1 MDTPAII
8 VDYAQVIQT
17 SLAPVFLLAGTGGFV
32 GIYVT
37 CLGRVS
43 DRLNEVT
50 DTPLPRQNRQRQL
63 MYLRR
68 RTLILEVAV
77 IFGAVAGI
85 CTCCAILNLLSGAL
99 AIRLQPENL
108 VWFFGGA
115 IVSLMLS
122 LVSFLLELIVAG
134 SSMLLQVKMDRDRGR

>member
-1 MDTPAII
+1 M
-8 VDYAQVIQT
+8 
-17 SLAPVFLLAGTGGFV
+17 
-32 GIYVT
+32 
-37 CLGRVS
+37 S

-50 DTPLPRQNRQRQL
+50 DNPLPRQSRHRQL
-63 MYLRR
+63 TYLRR
-68 RTLILEVAV
+68 RALIMEVAV
-77 IFGAVAGI
+77 IFGAVAGT

-122 LVSFLLELIVAG
+122 LVSFLVELIVAG
-134 SSMLLQVKMDRDRGR
+134 FSILL